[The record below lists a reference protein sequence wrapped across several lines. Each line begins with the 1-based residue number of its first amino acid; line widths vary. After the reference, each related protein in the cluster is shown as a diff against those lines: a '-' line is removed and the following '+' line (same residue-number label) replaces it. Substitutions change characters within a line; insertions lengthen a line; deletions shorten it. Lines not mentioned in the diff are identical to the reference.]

1 MTENS
6 TSLEPFVIA
15 VPDEE
20 LAALAQRLKA
30 TRWASDPHNEDQL
43 YGISTSYLK
52 DLVDYW
58 IDGFDWRAAERK
70 LNEFTHHH
78 VNVDGVPVHFIRE
91 PGRGPAP
98 IPIIL
103 SHGWPWTFWFW
114 SKVIRP
120 LADPASYGGDPADAF
135 DVIVPSLAGFGFST
149 PTAGDMN
156 HWKMAE
162 LWNTLMTD
170 ILGYPKYAAGGSDYG
185 SLVTAQLGHKYARNL
200 YGIHLGADLPPNM
213 FNGDGYWSLGE
224 VPDGVTGDMRQ
235 EVISFFET
243 YASHVAVHML
253 DAQTVTHGLNDSPV
267 GLLAWILQRWR
278 KWSDKNG
285 VFEDVFDR
293 DFILTNATIYWV
305 TESIGSS
312 IRSYRNAN
320 RWPWQPSHNR
330 TPAIE
335 APAGFTFLAGDHYPP
350 GATVDTRIAHFENGP
365 TRDWFNPVYVN
376 AHARGGHFVPWEN
389 PEAVIDDVRT
399 TFRKLR

>member
-1 MTENS
+1 MTGNS
-6 TSLEPFVIA
+6 TSPEPFVIA
-15 VPDEE
+15 VPDEDLAE
-20 LAALAQRLKA
+20 LTRRLKA
-30 TRWASDPHNEDQL
+30 TRWARDPRNEDQV

-52 DLVDYW
+52 GLVDYW

-70 LNEFTHHH
+70 LNEFTHHR

-120 LADPASYGGDPADAF
+120 LADPAAYGGDPADAF

-156 HWKMAE
+156 HWKMAD

-170 ILGYPKYAAGGSDYG
+170 VLGYPRYAAGGSDYG

-200 YGIHLGADLPPNM
+200 YGIHLGADLRPNM
-213 FNGDGYWSLGE
+213 FNGDTYWSLGE
-224 VPDGVTGDMRQ
+224 VPDGVAGHMRQ
-235 EVISFFET
+235 ELISLFET

-253 DAQTVTHGLNDSPV
+253 DAQTVTHGLNDSPA
-267 GLLAWILQRWR
+267 GMLAWILQRWR

-320 RWPWQPSHNR
+320 RWPWQPSHDR
-330 TPAIE
+330 TPTIE

-350 GATVDTRIAHFENGP
+350 GATVDTRVAFFENGP
-365 TRDWFNPVYVN
+365 TRDWFNPVYVK

>member
-15 VPDEE
+15 VPDKD
-20 LAALAQRLKA
+20 LADLTRRLKD
-30 TRWASDPHNEDQL
+30 TRWARDPRNEDQI

-52 DLVDYW
+52 DLVGYW

-70 LNEFTHHH
+70 LNEFTHHR
-78 VNVDGVPVHFIRE
+78 VNIDGVPVHFIRE

-120 LADPASYGGDPADAF
+120 LADPASHGGDPAEAF

-170 ILGYPKYAAGGSDYG
+170 VLGYPRYAAGGSDYG

-200 YGIHLGADLPPNM
+200 YGIHLGADLRPNM
-213 FNGDGYWSLGE
+213 FNGDTYWSLGE
-224 VPDGVTGDMRQ
+224 VPDGVTGGMRQ
-235 EVISFFET
+235 EVISLFET

-253 DAQTVTHGLNDSPV
+253 DAQTVTHGLNDSPA
-267 GLLAWILQRWR
+267 GMLAWILQRWR

-293 DFILTNATIYWV
+293 DFILTNATIYWI

-335 APAGFTFLAGDHYPP
+335 APVGFTFLSGDHYPP
-350 GATVDTRIAHFENGP
+350 GATVDTRVAFFENGP
-365 TRDWFNPVYVN
+365 TRDWFNPIYLK

>member
-1 MTENS
+1 MSVNS

-15 VPDEE
+15 VPDE
-20 LAALAQRLKA
+20 ALADLTRRLKA
-30 TRWASDPHNEDQL
+30 TRWASDPHNEDEL
-43 YGISTSYLK
+43 FGISTSYLK
-52 DLVDYW
+52 ELVDYW
-58 IDGFDWRAAERK
+58 IDGFDWRAAERT
-70 LNEFTHHH
+70 LNEFSHHR
-78 VNVDGVPVHFIRE
+78 VQVDGVPVHFIRE
-91 PGRGPAP
+91 PGKGPAP
-98 IPIIL
+98 IPLIL

-156 HWKMAE
+156 HWKMADI
-162 LWNTLMTD
+162 WNTLMTET
-170 ILGYPKYAAGGSDYG
+170 LGYPKYAAGGSDYG
-185 SLVTAQLGHKYARNL
+185 SLVTAQLGHKFADNL
-200 YGIHLGADLPPNM
+200 HGIHLGVDLVPDM
-213 FNGDGYWSLGE
+213 FNGETFWSLGE
-224 VPDGVTGDMRQ
+224 VPPGVTGDLRG
-235 EVISFFET
+235 ELISFFQT

-253 DAQTVTHGLNDSPV
+253 DAQTLTHGLNDSPA
-267 GLLAWILQRWR
+267 GMLAWILQRWR

-285 VFEDVFDR
+285 DFDAVFDR

-305 TESIGSS
+305 TQSIGSS

-320 RWPWQPSHNR
+320 NWPWEPSHDR

-335 APAGFTFLAGDHYPP
+335 APAGFTFLAGDRYPP
-350 GATVDTRIAHFENGP
+350 GATVDTRIAAFENGP
-365 TRDWFNPVYVN
+365 TRDWFNPIYVK

-389 PEAVIDDVRT
+389 AEAVIDDVRA

>member
-1 MTENS
+1 MSENS
-6 TSLEPFVIA
+6 TILEPFTVA
-15 VPDEE
+15 VPGEDLAE
-20 LAALAQRLKA
+20 LTRRLKA
-30 TRWASDPHNEDQL
+30 TRWARDPRNEDQV

-58 IDGFDWRAAERK
+58 IDGFDWRAAERE
-70 LNEFTHHH
+70 LNEFTHHR

-98 IPIIL
+98 IPLIL

-170 ILGYPKYAAGGSDYG
+170 VLGYPKYAAGGSDYG

-200 YGIHLGADLPPNM
+200 YGIHLGADLPLNM
-213 FNGDGYWSLGE
+213 FNGESYWSLGE
-224 VPDGVTGDMRQ
+224 IPEGVPD
-235 EVISFFET
+235 EVRPELVSFYET

-253 DAQTVTHGLNDSPV
+253 DAQTVTHGLNDSPA
-267 GLLAWILQRWR
+267 GMLAWILQRWR

-320 RWPWQPSHNR
+320 RWPWQPSHDR
-330 TPAIE
+330 KPAVE
-335 APAGFTFLAGDHYPP
+335 APAGFTFLAGDRYPP
-350 GATVDTRIAHFENGP
+350 GATVDTRVAFFENGHS
-365 TRDWFNPVYVN
+365 RDWFNPVYLK

-389 PEAVIDDVRT
+389 PEAVIDDVRA
-399 TFRKLR
+399 TFRRLR

>member
-6 TSLEPFVIA
+6 TSLEPFTIA
-15 VPDEE
+15 VPDDDLAE
-20 LAALAQRLKA
+20 LTRRLKA
-30 TRWASDPHNEDQL
+30 TRWARDPRNEDQI

-70 LNEFTHHH
+70 LNEFTHHR

-103 SHGWPWTFWFW
+103 SHGWPWTFLFW

-213 FNGDGYWSLGE
+213 FNGDTYWSLGE
-224 VPDGVTGDMRQ
+224 VPDGVAGDMRH

-253 DAQTVTHGLNDSPV
+253 DAQTLTHGLNDSPA
-267 GLLAWILQRWR
+267 GMLAWILQRWR

-285 VFEDVFDR
+285 VFEDVYDR

-320 RWPWQPSHNR
+320 RWPWQPSHDR

-350 GATVDTRIAHFENGP
+350 GTTAGTRVAFFENGP
-365 TRDWFNPVYVN
+365 TRELFNPVYVK
-376 AHARGGHFVPWEN
+376 AHARGGHLVPWEN
-389 PEAVIDDVRT
+389 PEAVIDDVRAT
-399 TFRKLR
+399 VRKLR

>member
-15 VPDEE
+15 VPEE
-20 LAALAQRLKA
+20 DLADLTRRLKD
-30 TRWASDPHNEDQL
+30 TRWARDPRNEDEI

-52 DLVDYW
+52 DLVGYW

-70 LNEFTHHH
+70 LNEFTHHR
-78 VNVDGVPVHFIRE
+78 VNIDGVPVHFIRE

-120 LADPASYGGDPADAF
+120 LADPASHGGDPADAF

-170 ILGYPKYAAGGSDYG
+170 VLGYPKYAG
-185 SLVTAQLGHKYARNL
+185 NL

-213 FNGDGYWSLGE
+213 FNRDTYWSLGE

-235 EVISFFET
+235 EVISLFET

-253 DAQTVTHGLNDSPV
+253 DAQTVTHGLNDSPA
-267 GLLAWILQRWR
+267 GMLAWILQRWR

-293 DFILTNATIYWV
+293 DFILTNATIYWI

-320 RWPWQPSHNR
+320 RWPWQPSHDR

-350 GATVDTRIAHFENGP
+350 GVTADTRVAYFENGP
-365 TRDWFNPVYVN
+365 TRDWFNPVYLK